1 MAQLKR
7 LKRGKEENMH
17 TLFDFVTYVKGIEY
31 VIALGSIA
39 GYIIFW
45 EILKPRPFKTLLET
59 GKDDLAGIREA
70 GREGNKRTLLNMMSA
85 PFVGAFYIA
94 MIPIVFAYAASVR
107 VFGEHA
113 SFGWRPVE
121 AYLAGRKNKQKKAK
135 SAQDKDS
142 KQ

>member
-1 MAQLKR
+1 M
-7 LKRGKEENMH
+7 N

-45 EILKPRPFKTLLET
+45 EILKPKPFKTLLET
-59 GKDDLAGIREA
+59 SKDDLNSIRKE
-70 GREGNKRTLLNMMSA
+70 GRKGNKRTLLNILSA
-85 PFVGAFYIA
+85 PVVGAFYLAMVPIA
-94 MIPIVFAYAASVR
+94 FAYAASVR
-107 VFGEHA
+107 VFGERA

-121 AYLAGRKNKQKKAK
+121 AYLAGRNNRQKKGK

-142 KQ
+142 KR

>member
-1 MAQLKR
+1 M
-7 LKRGKEENMH
+7 N

-59 GKDDLAGIREA
+59 SKDDMASIKRA
-70 GREGNKRTLLNMMSA
+70 GRKGNKRTLLNIMSA
-85 PFVGAFYIA
+85 PFVGAFYLAMVPIA
-94 MIPIVFAYAASVR
+94 FTYAASVR

-113 SFGWRPVE
+113 HFGWRPVE
-121 AYLAGRKNKQKKAK
+121 AYLTGRKNRRKKEKAAK
-135 SAQDKDS
+135 DKDS

>member
-1 MAQLKR
+1 M
-7 LKRGKEENMH
+7 N

-45 EILKPRPFKTLLET
+45 EILKPRPFRTLLEA
-59 GKDDLAGIREA
+59 GKDDMASIRKAGHQ
-70 GREGNKRTLLNMMSA
+70 GNKRTLLNILSA
-85 PFVGAFYIA
+85 PLVGAFYLAMVPIA
-94 MIPIVFAYAASVR
+94 FAYAASVR

-113 SFGWRPVE
+113 NFGWRPVE
-121 AYLAGRKNKQKKAK
+121 AYLAGRKSSKKKEKA
-135 SAQDKDS
+135 AEVKDS

>member
-1 MAQLKR
+1 
-7 LKRGKEENMH
+7 MH

-45 EILKPRPFKTLLET
+45 EILKPRPFKTMLET
-59 GKDDLAGIREA
+59 GKDDMASIKRE
-70 GREGNKRTLLNMMSA
+70 GREGNKRTLRNIMSA

-94 MIPIVFAYAASVR
+94 MVPVAFAYAASVR
-107 VFGEHA
+107 VFGESA

-121 AYLAGRKNKQKKAK
+121 AYLAGRKNRQKKEK
-135 SAQDKDS
+135 SAQDKGS

>member
-1 MAQLKR
+1 M
-7 LKRGKEENMH
+7 N

-45 EILKPRPFKTLLET
+45 EILKPRPFSTLLEA
-59 GKDDLAGIREA
+59 GKDDMASIRKAGH
-70 GREGNKRTLLNMMSA
+70 EGNKRTLLNILSA
-85 PFVGAFYIA
+85 PLVGAFYLAMVPIA
-94 MIPIVFAYAASVR
+94 FAYAASVR

-113 SFGWRPVE
+113 NFGWRPVE
-121 AYLAGRKNKQKKAK
+121 AYLAGRQSRRNRKSGRKKEKA
-135 SAQDKDS
+135 AQVKDS

>member
-1 MAQLKR
+1 
-7 LKRGKEENMH
+7 MH

-45 EILKPRPFKTLLET
+45 EILKPRPFKTLLDT
-59 GKDDLAGIREA
+59 GRDDMDGIRKA
-70 GREGNKRTLLNMMSA
+70 GREGNKRTIKNLISA
-85 PFVGAFYIA
+85 PFVGAFYLA
-94 MIPIVFAYAASVR
+94 MVPIVFAYAASVR

-121 AYLAGRKNKQKKAK
+121 AYLAGRKNRKKNP
-135 SAQDKDS
+135 AQDKD
-142 KQ
+142 

>member
-1 MAQLKR
+1 
-7 LKRGKEENMH
+7 MH

-59 GKDDLAGIREA
+59 GKDDLAGIKEA

-85 PFVGAFYIA
+85 PVVGAFYLA
-94 MIPIVFAYAASVR
+94 MIPIAFAYAASVK
-107 VFGEHA
+107 VFGESA

-121 AYLAGRKNKQKKAK
+121 AYLAGRKNKQKKEK
-135 SAQDKDS
+135 SSEDKDS
-142 KQ
+142 KR